1 MNYILLIHADE
12 SEMGSMTA
20 DDVATVIEAMDRFDR
35 ELTEASQN
43 LGSIRLVPSANA
55 TTLHKSGGRTTTKD
69 GPFAETKEQLG
80 GIYLIEAADNAEAL
94 AIAERLPKSSFAT
107 IEVRPIMGIDIRN
120 PIATGI

>member
-35 ELTEASQN
+35 ELTEAGQN

-55 TTLHKSGGRTTTKD
+55 TTLRKSGGRTTTKD

-94 AIAERLPKSSFAT
+94 AIAERLPKSFAT

-120 PIATGI
+120 PITTGI